1 MSKRYLS
8 IACSN
13 GGTGVY
19 GHSVGTPQLRFDI
32 ANQGLLQTQE
42 LRLQGTLKIIATALT
57 GGVAVGT
64 QNTALAN
71 DVNINPYAGVQSFI
85 DNIELSTRVNAT
97 RSIEKI
103 NNYPMLVSS
112 LLSALHSKSGYDANL
127 YTEQGS
133 KGIGMTTSEHNAR
146 VSGTNPFTIANQT
159 QAQKK
164 PFLQADGFDFDMR
177 LICGMFMGQ
186 EVIDLEALG
195 GLSVV
200 INCNSD
206 DNVLF
211 GAVAGNFRYEIHNPR
226 IIVPIV
232 DKTPQQQ
239 LATRNQGVAN
249 FNFLTFVSLYNTLSS
264 TDQQVVH
271 RINLQS
277 VVSNLQHYI
286 PVNHIN
292 NTARDSIA
300 QYNPTIERLTY
311 LQNGKRTP
319 LEFVLEP
326 EKEPNIANH
335 SQLSTTPQI
344 LLNYLDAYRNFR
356 DVKKSCVNP
365 VVSGFDSQTARVGV
379 WGSGC
384 SYDSVGQAG
393 INANGSTLG
402 FELKSNLDDPLNRG
416 TQTPY
421 AVYTF
426 YLCKNQIQVDTGG
439 NVNVGM

>member
-42 LRLQGTLKIIATALT
+42 LRLQGNLKVIATAVSN
-57 GGVAVGT
+57 GIAIGN
-64 QNTALAN
+64 QNTTDAN
-71 DVNINPYAGVQSFI
+71 DVNVNAYAGVQSFI
-85 DNIELSTRVNAT
+85 DNIELSSRANST

-112 LLSALHSKSGYDANL
+112 LMSALHSKTGYDANL
-127 YTEQGS
+127 YHEQGS
-133 KGIGMTTSEHNAR
+133 KGYGFTDKAHNTGK
-146 VSGTNPFTIANQT
+146 VSADNWAYANQST
-159 QAQKK
+159 AQKK
-164 PFLQADGFDFDMR
+164 QFLQADGFDFDMR
-177 LICGMFMGQ
+177 LVCGMFMGQ
-186 EVIDLEALG
+186 EAIDLEALG
-195 GLSVV
+195 GLSIV

-211 GAVAGNFRYEIHNPR
+211 GGDAGNFRYEIHNPR
-226 IIVPIV
+226 IIVPV
-232 DKTPQQQ
+232 MDKNPQQQ

-249 FNFLTFVSLYNTLSS
+249 FNFLTFVSLYNSLSS

-271 RINLQS
+271 RINLKS
-277 VVSNLQHYI
+277 VVSNFQHYI

-300 QYNPTIERLTY
+300 QYNPAIERLTF
-311 LQNGKRTP
+311 LMNGKRTP

-326 EKEPNIANH
+326 DRQPNLNP
-335 SQLSTTPQI
+335 SQQITTTPQI
-344 LLNYLDAYRNFR
+344 LLNYLDSYRNFR
-356 DVKKSCVNP
+356 DIKKSLVNP
-365 VVSGFDSQTARVGV
+365 TLSGYEAQTTGVGV
-379 WGSGC
+379 FGTGC
-384 SYDSVGQAG
+384 SYDSVGQVG
-393 INANGSTLG
+393 INANNSTLG
-402 FELKSNLDDPLNRG
+402 FEIKSDLDDPLNRG
-416 TQTPY
+416 NQTPY

-426 YLCKNQIQVDTGG
+426 YLCKNQVQVDTSG
-439 NVNVGM
+439 NVVVGM

>member
-19 GHSVGTPQLRFDI
+19 GHSSGTPQLRFDI

-57 GGVAVGT
+57 GGIAVGN
-64 QNTALAN
+64 QNTSLAN
-71 DVNINPYAGVQSFI
+71 DVNINPFVGAQSFI

-112 LLSALHSKSGYDANL
+112 LLSALHSKTGYDANL
-127 YTEQGS
+127 YHEQGS

-146 VSGTNPFTIANQT
+146 TSGTNPFTIANQT

-164 PFLQADGFDFDMR
+164 PFLQLDGFDFDLR

-186 EVIDLEALG
+186 EQIDLEALG
-195 GLSVV
+195 GLSIV

-226 IIVPIV
+226 IIVPV
-232 DKTPQQQ
+232 MDKTPQQQ
-239 LATRNQGVAN
+239 LATRNQGISN

-271 RINLQS
+271 RVNLQS

-300 QYNPTIERLTY
+300 QYNPAIERLTY

-326 EKEPNIANH
+326 EKEPNINAH
-335 SQLSTTPQI
+335 SQLTTTPQL

-365 VVSGFDSQTARVGV
+365 VVSGFASQTARVGV
-379 WGSGC
+379 WGTGC
-384 SYDSVGQAG
+384 SYDSVGQNG

-402 FELKSNLDDPLNRG
+402 FEIKSSLDDPLNRNN
-416 TQTPY
+416 QTPY

-426 YLCKNQIQVDTGG
+426 YLCKNQVQVDTSGK
-439 NVNVGM
+439 VNVGM

>member
-1 MSKRYLS
+1 MAKRYLS

-13 GGTGVY
+13 GGTGTY

-42 LRLQGTLKIIATALT
+42 LRLQGTLKIIAKVAT
-57 GGVAVGT
+57 GGVAVGN
-64 QNTALAN
+64 QNTVLTN
-71 DVNINPYAGVQSFI
+71 DVNVNPYAGVQSFI
-85 DNIELSTRVNAT
+85 DNLEISSRVNAT

-112 LLSALHSKSGYDANL
+112 LMSSLHSKSGYDANL
-127 YTEQGS
+127 YHEQGS
-133 KGIGMTTSEHNAR
+133 KGVGMTTHNHNSRTVGA
-146 VSGTNPFTIANQT
+146 NPFTIANQT

-164 PFLQADGFDFDMR
+164 PFLQQNGFDFDLR
-177 LICGMFMGQ
+177 LIAGMFMGQ
-186 EVIDLEALG
+186 EEIDLEAIG
-195 GLSVV
+195 GLSIV

-211 GAVAGNFRYEIHNPR
+211 GGVSGNFRYEIHNPR
-226 IIVPIV
+226 IIVPVV

-239 LATRNQGVAN
+239 MATKNAGVSN

-277 VVSNLQHYI
+277 VVSNFQHYI
-286 PVNHIN
+286 PVSHIN
-292 NTARDSIA
+292 NTAQDSIA
-300 QYNPTIERLTY
+300 QYNPAIERLTY

-326 EKEPNIANH
+326 EKESNITASN
-335 SQLSTTPQI
+335 QLSSTPQL

-365 VVSGFDSQTARVGV
+365 TVSGFTAQTARVGC
-379 WGSGC
+379 WGTGC
-384 SYDSVGQAG
+384 SYDSVGQSG

-402 FELKSNLDDPLNRG
+402 FEIKSSLDDPLNRG
-416 TQTPY
+416 NQTPY
-421 AVYTF
+421 SVYTF
-426 YLCKNQIQVDTGG
+426 YLCKNQVQVDTNG
-439 NVNVGM
+439 NVQVGM

>member
-1 MSKRYLS
+1 MAKRYLS

-19 GHSVGTPQLRFDI
+19 GHSSGTPQLRFDI

-42 LRLQGTLKIIATALT
+42 LRLQGNFKIIATAS
-57 GGVAVGT
+57 GQ
-64 QNTALAN
+64 QNTALAT
-71 DVNINPYAGVQSFI
+71 DVNINPYVGCQSFI
-85 DNIELSTRVNAT
+85 DNIEISSRVNAT

-133 KGIGMTTSEHNAR
+133 KGIGMTSFNHNSRIA
-146 VSGTNPFTIANQT
+146 GTNPFTIANQT

-186 EVIDLEALG
+186 EQIDLEALG
-195 GLSVV
+195 GLSIT

-211 GAVAGNFRYEIHNPR
+211 GTAANGYRYEIHDPR

-239 LATRNQGVAN
+239 MATRANGVAN

-264 TDQQVVH
+264 TDQQIVH
-271 RINLQS
+271 RVNLQS

-286 PVNHIN
+286 PVSHIN
-292 NTARDSIA
+292 NSAQDSIA
-300 QYNPTIERLTY
+300 QYNPAIERLTY

-326 EKEPNIANH
+326 EKEPNINANN
-335 SQLSTTPQI
+335 QLSTTPQL
-344 LLNYLDAYRNFR
+344 LLNYLDAYRNFK

-365 VVSGFDSQTARVGV
+365 TVSGFASQTARVGAF
-379 WGSGC
+379 GTGC

-402 FELKSNLDDPLNRG
+402 FEIRSSLDDPLNRNNA
-416 TQTPY
+416 TPY
-421 AVYTF
+421 ACYTF
-426 YLCKNQIQVDTGG
+426 YLCKNQVQVDTSG
-439 NVNVGM
+439 NVVVGM